1 MTAFRLDLVQ
11 GQRMEQRLM
20 QSPQMIQAMQIL
32 QLPALDLLEKI
43 DQEMLENPFLE
54 VQEPETEKSDVEPP
68 DPHSDKIDLG
78 DIERLERL
86 LGEAQDRP
94 PHRHVDPDAMF
105 RHDEA
110 LQQIP
115 GGEEHTLAEV
125 LLAQLH
131 LLYLSDRD
139 LRIAEYILYS
149 LDDDGFLRE
158 DPETLASGMDLEPT
172 PVEIAR
178 AIERIR
184 EVGPVGVATSG
195 LPACLLLQLQ
205 GDGQGMALAR
215 RIAEVHLEDL
225 MLNRLPR
232 IAREEQSTIEE
243 VKEAADLI
251 RHLNPRP
258 AAGFTPDHNAVV
270 RPDMVMDDR
279 DGAWS
284 AILERGD
291 MPRLTISRQ
300 YRLLLKEAR
309 TDGDVYAFLKKKID
323 SARWFLDA
331 LEQRESTIQRVANEI
346 VRVQRE
352 FLDKGVGSL
361 KPLKMQDV
369 ADRVGVHISTV
380 SRAIAGKYAQTP
392 HGIVPLKYFFSGG
405 TRTDAG
411 EEKSQRA
418 VKERIRA
425 LVETEDS
432 QRPYSDEEMA
442 RRLKQRHGITIARRT
457 VTKYRKALGIPSST
471 QRRVY

>member
-32 QLPALDLLEKI
+32 QLPALELMEKI

-54 VQEPETEKSDVEPP
+54 VLEPESDVVCIQPP
-68 DPHSDKIDLG
+68 DPHADKIDLG
-78 DIERLERL
+78 DLKRLERL
-86 LGEAQDRP
+86 LGESQDRSP
-94 PHRHVDPDAMF
+94 RRHVDPDAMF

-125 LLAQLH
+125 ILAQLH
-131 LLYLSDRD
+131 LLYLSERE
-139 LRIAEYILYS
+139 LRIAEYVLYS

-158 DPETLASGMDLEPT
+158 DPETLASGMDLDPT
-172 PVEIAR
+172 PVELAR

-184 EVGPVGVATSG
+184 EVGPVGVAASG

-205 GDGQGMALAR
+205 GEGQGMALAR
-215 RIAEVHLEDL
+215 RIAEAHLEDL

-232 IAREEQSTIEE
+232 IAREEEVTIEE
-243 VKEAADLI
+243 VKDAADLV

-284 AILERGD
+284 AVLERGD
-291 MPRLTISRQ
+291 LPRLTISRQ
-300 YRLLLKEAR
+300 YRDLLKEAA

-346 VRVQRE
+346 VRVQADY
-352 FLDKGVGSL
+352 LDKGVGSL

-369 ADRVGVHISTV
+369 ADRVGSHISTV

-418 VKERIRA
+418 VMERIRA
-425 LVETEDS
+425 LVETEES
-432 QRPYSDEEMA
+432 ERPYSDEEIT

-457 VTKYRKALGIPSST
+457 VTKYRKSLGIPSST